1 MSGLK
6 FYDFCSNDTVK
17 FKVITNDKITYY
29 FKIHHID
36 DTIGLYD
43 NDMNLIKTIKGEIW
57 WKTDWSTLMV

>member
-1 MSGLK
+1 MGGLK

-43 NDMNLIKTIKGEIW
+43 NDMNLIKTIKGVI
-57 WKTDWSTLMV
+57 